1 MSYIAHVYNVMI
13 ASPGDVDEHKELARK
28 LILEWN
34 IVNSKNREIVL
45 LPIDWKYNSSPN
57 MGGRPQNFI
66 NEQVLANADILV
78 GIFWSRLG
86 TPTGTYSSGTVE
98 EIDLHIKKGLPTL
111 LYFSGQPVDP
121 ERIDFKQ
128 YQAVKDLKQQY
139 ESQGL
144 FHNFKTLEEFENSF
158 RRHLALTLNGPQFFE
173 PLLINSNNLNQEN
186 EAFSLSTEAMELL
199 LTAVNSERGEILHSE
214 TRDGIEIISGDRNF
228 IDVQTTRIKAKW
240 KAALSELEMREY
252 VESKNGSIYKVTD
265 MGFRI
270 CESLDVDK
278 LLPNASRL
286 ELSDDALNLIR
297 RAANKDKGEILYRT
311 TGSKPLLF
319 VDGYNFMPNPTGKI
333 AAKWQSVIEELE
345 NHNLIKYDS
354 NKSYSLTKLGFDEA
368 AKFN

>member
-1 MSYIAHVYNVMI
+1 MI
-13 ASPGDVDEHKELARK
+13 ASPGDVDEQKEIARK
-28 LILEWN
+28 VILEWN
-34 IVNSKNREIVL
+34 IVNSKNREMVL
-45 LPIDWKYNSSPN
+45 LPIDWKHNSSPN

-78 GIFWSRLG
+78 GIFWNRLG
-86 TPTGTYSSGTVE
+86 TPTGTHLSGTVE

-111 LYFSGQPVDP
+111 LYFSGQPVALDSV
-121 ERIDFKQ
+121 DLNQ

-144 FHNFKTLEEFENSF
+144 FHNFRTLEEFEMSF
-158 RRHLALTLNGPQFFE
+158 RRHLALTLNEPQFFE
-173 PLLINSNNLNQEN
+173 PLLINSNNSNQVN
-186 EAFSLSTEAMELL
+186 EAFPLSSEAIDLL
-199 LTAVNSERGEILHSE
+199 FAAVNSEHGEILQSE
-214 TRDGIEIISGDRNF
+214 TKDGVDIISGDRNF
-228 IDVQTTRIKAKW
+228 VDVQTTRIKAKW
-240 KAALSELEMREY
+240 KAALSELETNECI
-252 VESKNGSIYKVTD
+252 ESINGSIYKVTD
-265 MGFRI
+265 LGFRI
-270 CESLDVDK
+270 CESLDMNT
-278 LLPNASRL
+278 LLPTASRL
-286 ELSDDALNLIR
+286 KLSEDALDLIR